1 MKFNL
6 EIECTPDEARQF
18 FGLPEVKPLQEA
30 LLKEVRERISANVK
44 AMDPETLFKSWVPA
58 TLKGFEQLQEMFL
71 SQLGGAAKK

>member
-6 EIECTPDEARQF
+6 EIDCTPDEARQF

-44 AMDPETLFKSWVPA
+44 AMDPEALLKTWLPA
-58 TLKGFEQLQEMFL
+58 TLKGFEQLQEMLL
-71 SQLGGAAKK
+71 SQLGGAGKK